1 MHSFAMLQGFE
12 SNALGS
18 FGGGAE
24 STEAWRKRVD
34 AQDAL
39 SAAAAAKSA
48 ALHRKE
54 EALLARRATLAQLEA
69 AVNAVTAEEALA
81 SAAAAAAQA
90 ALGDLEAH
98 AQVFYM
104 SRGALHVLSCSASP
118 QSSYAGTGYG
128 LQTCYASACSSPEC

>member
-1 MHSFAMLQGFE
+1 MCRLAMLQGFE
-12 SNALGS
+12 SNALGA
-18 FGGGAE
+18 FGGGPE

-34 AQDAL
+34 AQDAF

-54 EALLARRATLAQLEA
+54 EALVARRATLAQLEA

-81 SAAAAAAQA
+81 SASAAAAQA

-98 AQVFYM
+98 AQVSFA
-104 SRGALHVLSCSASP
+104 SRPVLPADSP
-118 QSSYAGTGYG
+118 LCWPPLWRADNLGSR
-128 LQTCYASACSSPEC
+128 LQQARMLTS

>member
-1 MHSFAMLQGFE
+1 MHACAMLQGFE
-12 SNALGS
+12 SNALGA
-18 FGGGAE
+18 FGGGPE

-34 AQDAL
+34 AQDAF

-54 EALLARRATLAQLEA
+54 EALVARRATLAQLEA

-81 SAAAAAAQA
+81 SASAADAQA

-98 AQVFYM
+98 AQVSINFCPILPLDSPPYM
-104 SRGALHVLSCSASP
+104 L
-118 QSSYAGTGYG
+118 
-128 LQTCYASACSSPEC
+128 